1 MEQSLSESKVSTKEE
16 KRDTKITEQNVEQ
29 DELVELP
36 DRIPLRRERTEV
48 QKDGKTEF
56 ANNKMR

>member
-16 KRDTKITEQNVEQ
+16 KRDTKIVEQ

>member
-1 MEQSLSESKVSTKEE
+1 MSESKVSTKEE
-16 KRDTKITEQNVEQ
+16 KRDTKIVEQ